1 MYPNNCCEQQD
12 TQVDLRNLN
21 VEEQMLLL
29 NLKQVSED
37 QRKQV
42 AELSQSIHLTLEVTR
57 HLLSQNI
64 WIGSTSR

>member
-1 MYPNNCCEQQD
+1 MYPENCCEQQD

-37 QRKQV
+37 QKKQV
-42 AELSQSIHLTLEVTR
+42 TELSQSIHLALEVTR
-57 HLLSQNI
+57 HLPKYLD
-64 WIGSTSR
+64 WE

>member
-1 MYPNNCCEQQD
+1 MYPENCCEQQD
-12 TQVDLRNLN
+12 TQVDLCNLN
-21 VEEQMLLL
+21 TEEQMLLF

-42 AELSQSIHLTLEVTR
+42 TELSQSIHLALEVTDI
-57 HLLSQNI
+57 SQNI